1 METFRRTPEDDW
13 LFHAALAEDGDC
25 RFQALEVSILFDE
38 IFENVDPETS
48 ASWTA

>member
-25 RFQALEVSILFDE
+25 RFEALEVSIPFDE
-38 IFENVDPETS
+38 IFENVEPEAS
-48 ASWTA
+48 ANSTA